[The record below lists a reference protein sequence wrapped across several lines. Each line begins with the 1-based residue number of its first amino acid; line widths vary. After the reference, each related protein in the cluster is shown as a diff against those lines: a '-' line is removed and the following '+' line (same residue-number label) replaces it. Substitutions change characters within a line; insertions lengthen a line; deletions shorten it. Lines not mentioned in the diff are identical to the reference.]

1 MDAPPPEAPF
11 AEKLAF
17 YRTQHT
23 SRGVQA
29 THLIGAP
36 TIIFGMPLIFA
47 KPKAGLSMFVAGWAV
62 NILGHI
68 AFEKNLP
75 STPKGW
81 LTYQLTGLIHV
92 SEMYGE
98 MLARRSQRRAGRRRT
113 VSGDL
118 PLAHPP
124 HPLAPAISTSV
135 PSVIAESA
143 PAT

>member
-1 MDAPPPEAPF
+1 MHAPPPEAPF
-11 AEKLAF
+11 AEKLTF

-23 SRGVQA
+23 TRGVKA
-29 THLIGAP
+29 THLVGAP
-36 TIIFGMPLIFA
+36 AIIFGMPLVFA
-47 KPKAGLSMFVAGWAV
+47 KPKVGLPMFVAGWLV

-98 MLARRSQRRAGRRRT
+98 MLARRSQQRAARRKT
-113 VSGDL
+113 VSEEL
-118 PLAHPP
+118 TAHAP
-124 HPLAPAISTSV
+124 HPLDSAISTSA
-135 PSVIAESA
+135 PTAAPKPASA
-143 PAT
+143 T

>member
-1 MDAPPPEAPF
+1 MYAPPPEAAF

-23 SRGVQA
+23 SRGVKA
-29 THLIGAP
+29 AHLVGAP
-36 TIIFGMPLIFA
+36 AIIFGMPLVFA
-47 KPKAGLSMFVAGWAV
+47 KPRVGVSMFVGGWAV

-68 AFEKNLP
+68 VFEKNLP

-98 MLARRSQRRAGRRRT
+98 MLARRSQRRARRRKA
-113 VSGDL
+113 VSEEL
-118 PLAHPP
+118 TAR
-124 HPLAPAISTSV
+124 APRLVSAISTSA
-135 PSVIAESA
+135 PSAA
-143 PAT
+143 PEPAS

>member
-1 MDAPPPEAPF
+1 MYAPPSEAPF

-23 SRGVQA
+23 SRGVRA

-36 TIIFGMPLIFA
+36 VILFGMPLVFA
-47 KPKAGLSMFVAGWAV
+47 KPKVGLPMFVGGWAL
-62 NILGHI
+62 NIVGHV

-98 MLARRSQRRAGRRRT
+98 MLDRRSQRRAARRRGS
-113 VSGDL
+113 VGDL
-118 PLAHPP
+118 A
-124 HPLAPAISTSV
+124 
-135 PSVIAESA
+135 
-143 PAT
+143 ATGVQNR